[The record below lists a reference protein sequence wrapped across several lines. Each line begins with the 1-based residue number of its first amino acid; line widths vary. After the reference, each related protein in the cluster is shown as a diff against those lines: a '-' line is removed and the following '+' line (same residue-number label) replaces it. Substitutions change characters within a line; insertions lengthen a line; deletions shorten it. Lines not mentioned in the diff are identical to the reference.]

1 MSIWMNATWAS
12 AQETPSN
19 VQSTSSSPLEDP
31 QAAAAINESN
41 RMRRMQASL
50 PMRRLPCPG
59 IQTSRGAPRSHPNKG
74 SVRLLPALTVPTVRG
89 RNAPAMNG
97 SLNYVEMVTHGGPI
111 VSGVLIILVISSLV
125 SWTIIFRKLLH
136 LRRGQRQPRHGGAA
150 HQRGPDRHRRG
161 PLRRDPRAGR
171 VQLVQLA
178 HPRAGQRDA
187 QLQRRFPQH
196 HQAPHLQEGGLM
208 AFGSTEGGPRRAMT
222 DINVTPLVDVMLVLL
237 IIFMVTAPLIQSGV
251 KVDLPRASAQQMEH
265 QEEKLVLT
273 ITHDRRV
280 FLGNSEI
287 PPADLEK
294 KLSSNARIQKEKEL
308 YLHADRSLPYGQV
321 VEIMAV
327 ARRAGVESLG
337 MITEPD
343 RELRR
348 P

>member
-1 MSIWMNATWAS
+1 
-12 AQETPSN
+12 
-19 VQSTSSSPLEDP
+19 
-31 QAAAAINESN
+31 
-41 RMRRMQASL
+41 
-50 PMRRLPCPG
+50 
-59 IQTSRGAPRSHPNKG
+59 
-74 SVRLLPALTVPTVRG
+74 
-89 RNAPAMNG
+89 
-97 SLNYVEMVTHGGPI
+97 
-111 VSGVLIILVISSLV
+111 
-125 SWTIIFRKLLH
+125 
-136 LRRGQRQPRHGGAA
+136 
-150 HQRGPDRHRRG
+150 
-161 PLRRDPRAGR
+161 
-171 VQLVQLA
+171 
-178 HPRAGQRDA
+178 
-187 QLQRRFPQH
+187 
-196 HQAPHLQEGGLM
+196 M
-208 AFGSTEGGPRRAMT
+208 AFSGGDTGSGRRAMT

-273 ITHDRRV
+273 ITRDRRL